1 MRFSLDSNKNSL
13 LYFLTTDV
21 AEVFIAYLQLSYYIA
36 NQITVIFISCQ
47 LLAFVSSGL
56 YLFEYI
62 YLKNIILAI
71 TIC

>member
-36 NQITVIFISCQ
+36 NQITVIFVGCQ
-47 LLAFVSSGL
+47 LLTFVSPGL
-56 YLFEYI
+56 YTFEYI
-62 YLKNIILAI
+62 YLKNIILTI
-71 TIC
+71 TVC